1 MTEKIEYTGKVYFFP
16 FATVLP
22 GQMDN
27 ILNRLEECGIKKE
40 DVTLDSSTRAPVGT
54 VIVEHTQDKI
64 KIHRRTGV
72 GGAMTT
78 ICEIDL

>member
-1 MTEKIEYTGKVYFFP
+1 MTEKIEYEGQVYLIP
-16 FATVLP
+16 FATVVP

-27 ILNRLEECGIKKE
+27 ILNRLEEYDIKKD
-40 DVTLDSSTRAPVGT
+40 DVTLDSSRGGPVGT
-54 VIVEHTQDKI
+54 VIVEHTLDKM
-64 KIHRRTGV
+64 KIFRRRGV